1 MTLPQFNQPR
11 QSIRQERREMRY
23 PLHLPVL
30 IKIARQE
37 MRARS
42 ENISLGGILLTSD
55 SLIPEGATVE
65 VAVGVAHTTDP
76 GILLSARGKV
86 LRVQPKLAGDF
97 AVAIRLERSFELPFA
112 GSGAR
117 GVTVASPAYSRDR
130 ALVREKKR
138 AVFYR
143 APYLDSWHT
152 ET

>member
-1 MTLPQFNQPR
+1 MTLPQFASHR
-11 QSIRQERREMRY
+11 KERREMRY

-30 IKIARQE
+30 IKMARQE

-42 ENISLGGILLTSD
+42 ENISLGGILLSSD

-65 VAVGVAHTTDP
+65 VAVGVTHAPDP

-86 LRVQPKLAGDF
+86 LRVQPKLAGDY

-112 GSGAR
+112 GSGAP
-117 GVTVASPAYSRDR
+117 GVTLANAAYSRDR
-130 ALVREKKR
+130 NQLREKSR
-138 AVFYR
+138 SVFYR
-143 APYLDSWHT
+143 APYLAAWHN

>member
-1 MTLPQFNQPR
+1 
-11 QSIRQERREMRY
+11 MRY

-30 IKIARQE
+30 IKMAQQE

-42 ENISLGGILLTSD
+42 ENISLGGILLSSD

-65 VAVGVAHTTDP
+65 VAVGVMHTPDP

-86 LRVQPKLAGDF
+86 LRVQPKLAGDY

-112 GSGAR
+112 GSGSP
-117 GVTVASPAYSRDR
+117 GVTVANAAYSRDR
-130 ALVREKKR
+130 ERIREKSR
-138 AVFYR
+138 GVFYR
-143 APYLDSWHT
+143 APYLASWHT